1 MIKSTNLF
9 LDQNKNN
16 NAEFGSVFRSSAI
29 FYIPPN
35 IKTTVCISNYWYF
48 KNNIKISL
56 LMTIRNI
63 DGSKFF
69 GNVMIQL
76 KE

>member
-48 KNNIKISL
+48 KII
-56 LMTIRNI
+56 
-63 DGSKFF
+63 
-69 GNVMIQL
+69 L
-76 KE
+76 K